1 LAVLTI
7 GLFSLPAFAQ
17 FTRDKAANGKIDE
30 AINTHYLNMEL
41 DKAESVLTG
50 TIQACEDKCSP
61 GTLSRAWM
69 YVGLVRGSGKND
81 QGGAAEAF
89 ETAKSIDPS
98 VKLDTELATPETKAT
113 FEKIVGSA
121 GVAAAPSAPAATA
134 SAETGGGEEA
144 VPGDMVC
151 SPEVREMETR
161 RPLPISCAT
170 AEDAAAA
177 ELKFK
182 APGAPWKKIAMKKV
196 GDAWQAEIP
205 CAETGNAGVL
215 EFYVTAKDGTGDDVD
230 SAGSKKLPIQMQL
243 AEGSTEAPPTFPGQ
257 AAPARCASAADC
269 PPDFPGCDTGKKECG
284 EKDWGA
290 SCDNS
295 SECKCGLLCMSGS
308 CETAPSCSS
317 DSDCDEGSC
326 VDGTCTAG
334 GGGGDEEE
342 GGELKHSWIGLHAA
356 FDLIYQSAV
365 EDACG
370 PNSDTTSCYVGGVAF
385 PLDNEVAVPLGTAT
399 GFAPGQLRL
408 LLSYDYALSPNM
420 TIGARAGYA
429 LFGAPEDFMP
439 VHAEARFAYYFK
451 GLNEKGFRPYVHIGG
466 GMAEVNGHLKKT
478 DVASQVTVP
487 DPTSPTGFRDIP
499 QISDVDIYTK
509 AGTGFAEVGGGILWG
524 TTRSLNLQ
532 LNVNAMAMIPTFGI
546 NIQPSLGLVYAL

>member
-1 LAVLTI
+1 LTI

-41 DKAESVLTG
+41 DKAEGVLTG

-61 GTLSRAWM
+61 GTLGRAWM

-89 ETAKSIDPS
+89 TTAKSIDPN
-98 VKLDTELATPETKAT
+98 VKLDVELATPETKTT
-113 FEKIVGSA
+113 FESIVGTA
-121 GVAAAPSAPAATA
+121 GVAAAPSAPDATA
-134 SAETGGGEEA
+134 PAETGGGEEA

-182 APGAPWKKIAMKKV
+182 APGAPWRKIAMKKV

-243 AEGSTEAPPTFPGQ
+243 AETSTEAPPTFPGQ
-257 AAPARCASAADC
+257 AAPARCQSAADC
-269 PPDFPGCDTGKKECG
+269 PPDFPGCSTGKKECG
-284 EKDWGA
+284 DKDWGG

-295 SECKCGLLCMSGS
+295 SECKCGLLCVSGS
-308 CETAPSCSS
+308 CETAPSCTS
-317 DSDCDEGSC
+317 DSDCDTGSC
-326 VDGTCTAG
+326 VDGTCSAAG
-334 GGGGDEEE
+334 GDEDEEE
-342 GGELKHSWIGLHAA
+342 GGALKRSWIGVHAA

-370 PNSDTTSCYVGGVAF
+370 PDSKTTTCYVAGEKF
-385 PLDNEVAVPLGTAT
+385 PLAGERTRMNQGTAT

-420 TIGARAGYA
+420 TLGARAGYA
-429 LFGAPEDFMP
+429 MFGAPEDFLP

-451 GLNEKGFRPYVHIGG
+451 GLNRKGIRPYVHVGG
-466 GMAEVNGHLKKT
+466 GLAEVNGHLKKT
-478 DVASQVTVP
+478 DVASDIDLGNGQTLSQV
-487 DPTSPTGFRDIP
+487 
-499 QISDVDIYTK
+499 SDVDIYTK
-509 AGTGFAEVGGGILWG
+509 AGTGFAEVGGGLLWG
-524 TTRSLNLQ
+524 FTKSLNLQ

-546 NIQPSLGLVYAL
+546 NVQPSLGLVYAL